1 MMSTHANKTKS
12 HILPLSL
19 YLTIGGALLF
29 LTGVTVIV
37 SFYQFGPFNLVI
49 AMFIAAIKAT
59 LVAMYFMHLKYDSK
73 IYLMIFVMA
82 ILFLATFI
90 TFTMF
95 DTMQRDRIYQIKSGE
110 IRKDAIIY
118 ETQTG
123 SDSIAVKTDS
133 AAQPADTVT
142 IEDEGH

>member
-1 MMSTHANKTKS
+1 MSTHANKHTP

-29 LTGVTVIV
+29 LTAVTVIV
-37 SFYQFGPFNLVI
+37 SHFQFGAYNLVI

-73 IYLMIFVMA
+73 IYLMVFVMA

-95 DTMQRDRIYQIKSGE
+95 DTMHRDQIYRIKSGE

-118 ETQTG
+118 ETQTEA
-123 SDSIAVKTDS
+123 DSTAARTDP
-133 AAQPADTVT
+133 AAQPADTMT
-142 IEDEGH
+142 IKDEGP

>member
-1 MMSTHANKTKS
+1 MTTHNNKHTP

-19 YLTIGGALLF
+19 YLTIGGVLLV
-29 LTGVTVIV
+29 LTAVTVMV
-37 SFYQFGPFNLVI
+37 SFYQFGPFNLLI
-49 AMFIAAIKAT
+49 AMFIAAVKAS

-73 IYLMIFVMA
+73 IYLVIFVMA

-95 DTMQRDRIYQIKSGE
+95 DTLQRDQMYPMKSGQ

-118 ETQTG
+118 EIPNVADSSATTFDSSANPVDTAVTG
-123 SDSIAVKTDS
+123 ND
-133 AAQPADTVT
+133 
-142 IEDEGH
+142 GH

>member
-1 MMSTHANKTKS
+1 MSTHADKTKP

-19 YLTIGGALLF
+19 YLTIGGTLLF
-29 LTGVTVIV
+29 LTAVTVIV
-37 SFYQFGPFNLVI
+37 SQFQFGAYNLVI

-73 IYLMIFVMA
+73 IYLMVFVMA
-82 ILFLATFI
+82 ILFLATFM
-90 TFTMF
+90 TLTMF
-95 DTMQRDRIYQIKSGE
+95 DTMQRDQIYQIKSGE

-118 ETQTG
+118 QTQTG

-133 AAQPADTVT
+133 AAQPGDTVT
-142 IEDEGH
+142 IKDAGH

>member
-1 MMSTHANKTKS
+1 MTAHVDKTKP

-19 YLTIGGALLF
+19 YLTIGGTLLF

-37 SFYQFGPFNLVI
+37 SQFQFGAYNLVI

-73 IYLMIFVMA
+73 VYLMIFVMA

-95 DTMQRDRIYQIKSGE
+95 DTMQRDQIYQIKSGE
-110 IRKDAIIY
+110 IRKDAVIY
-118 ETQTG
+118 RTQTG
-123 SDSIAVKTDS
+123 SDSTALTTDS
-133 AAQPADTVT
+133 VARSADTVT
-142 IEDEGH
+142 IKDEGH